1 MTESGVG
8 KGEKSTG
15 GTEGGVEEGMKST
28 ASREGLRRKGKLR
41 DHGRD

>member
-15 GTEGGVEEGMKST
+15 TEGGVEEGIKST